1 MIYII
6 ALQYMNYDVNAGY
19 GQDNFRLRHLPQSV
33 HQSVCESFLTVA
45 AVDVLSLRYCSVL
58 LLDLPG

>member
-1 MIYII
+1 
-6 ALQYMNYDVNAGY
+6 MNYDVNAGY

-45 AVDVLSLRYCSVL
+45 AVDVLSLHYCSVL